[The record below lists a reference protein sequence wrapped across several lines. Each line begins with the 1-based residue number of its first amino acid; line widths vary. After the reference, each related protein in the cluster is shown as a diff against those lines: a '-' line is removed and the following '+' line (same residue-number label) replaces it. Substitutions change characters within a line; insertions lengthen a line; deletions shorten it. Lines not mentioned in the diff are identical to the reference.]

1 MSITLLHWTVIGIYT
16 TVFVIMV
23 IFFEIR
29 LNYLHRRHI
38 DKISPVGENGL
49 KKIDQRLRM
58 IVRIVFSI
66 LFLVSLSLI
75 LTIL

>member
-1 MSITLLHWTVIGIYT
+1 MPITLLHWTVIGIYT
-16 TVFVIMV
+16 ALFVIMV

-58 IVRIVFSI
+58 IVRIIFTL

>member
-16 TVFVIMV
+16 ALFVIMV

-38 DKISPVGENGL
+38 DKISPVGESGL

-58 IVRIVFSI
+58 IVRIIFVL
-66 LFLVSLSLI
+66 LFIVSLSLI